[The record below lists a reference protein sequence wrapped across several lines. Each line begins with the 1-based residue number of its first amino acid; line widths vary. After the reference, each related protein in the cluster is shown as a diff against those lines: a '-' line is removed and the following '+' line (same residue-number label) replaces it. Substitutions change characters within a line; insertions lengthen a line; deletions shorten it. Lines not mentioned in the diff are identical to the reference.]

1 VRSPTPTP
9 TIAPEALE
17 LGRRLR
23 RIRKARGLTC
33 RDLAVRL
40 GLAGTDIAQI
50 EAGAHKVDLDTL
62 VGILAELHATAA
74 DLAG

>member
-1 VRSPTPTP
+1 MSTARAAPTP
-9 TIAPEALE
+9 AAEAFE

-33 RDLAVRL
+33 RDLALRL

-50 EAGAHKVDLDTL
+50 EAGAYKVDLDTL
-62 VGILAELHATAA
+62 VQILSVLRATPA
-74 DLAG
+74 DLAP